1 MKKEYRI
8 LSATAAL
15 LLLLGT
21 VTGCAQGEPAQAPET
36 AEVVQT
42 QEPAAAP
49 ENTAP
54 AAEEKGG
61 DGAYTAVAKGF
72 GGDVTVTVK
81 IEGGKIAEVTAEG
94 PEETEGVGSRA
105 IAELPGK
112 ILEAGGADVDAVSG
126 ATVTSSAIR
135 TAAADALRQAA
146 GEETPALSMRAGT
159 YTAQAKGHTG
169 YVVAKVK
176 VSETAIESVELVET
190 IPSENPLIDPDNVR
204 AAKAL
209 ALLNDQPNIVA
220 TVKDALPERIVAA
233 QSLAVDAIS
242 GATATSQG
250 LLAAVKDCLLQA
262 GAEEAALYAP
272 VEKSAASEEYTCDVV
287 VVGAGTSGSAAAAK
301 AAQGG
306 AKVILVEKSGR
317 LGGTGALSS
326 TLMALDA
333 DSQIEAGYEFDAD
346 NLFEQWMSQVHWY
359 AKGNLIRTFLR
370 ESADTANWLAAN
382 GFDLVPVKPTTTLAE
397 GSYGTHIS
405 DQLFSHYSVK
415 YAEKSTYSTMSVN
428 NYFESLVRDVDT
440 VLFET
445 TGKSLILDESG
456 AIAGVEAVRWDGTK
470 VTIHAPAVIVATGGY
485 AGNAE
490 MMVKYNGYSYKMLG
504 LQQNV
509 GEGFEMMLE
518 AGAAEKNP
526 GGTCA
531 HQSGLFV
538 NVTGEGLSLY
548 DTAIPYTIAN
558 CSVLMRVDHTGA
570 RFMDED
576 EKTDSAVGSTN
587 YMLANGSYYW
597 AILSQPQLEILKA
610 QGLQGLGQTT
620 TPPDS
625 YLIQPLTCDMPM
637 ENIEKVF
644 AAGQEQGV
652 IFKADTLEEL
662 AELTGMD
669 ARTLKDN
676 VARYDQWCAEG
687 KDGDYSKLPQYLSAI
702 GGKGPFYAVQGCPL
716 VYNSLGSVD
725 VDEYMRVLNDEGR
738 AIPGLYSVGVES
750 IGNVL
755 DGVAYVDL
763 RGVCLGW
770 GFNSG
775 KIAGREAAAYV
786 KGK

>member
-1 MKKEYRI
+1 MKKEMRL
-8 LSATAAL
+8 LSGAAAL

-21 VTGCAQGEPAQAPET
+21 VTGCAQGTPAEAPEAT
-36 AEVVQT
+36 ESVQT
-42 QEPAAAP
+42 QEPAQEETAAP
-49 ENTAP
+49 AQQ
-54 AAEEKGG
+54 GG
-61 DGAYTAVAKGF
+61 DGEYTAVAKGF
-72 GGDVTVTVK
+72 GGDVTVTIKV
-81 IEGGKIAEVTAEG
+81 EGGKLAAVTAEG

-105 IAELPGK
+105 IEQLPAK
-112 ILEAGGADVDAVSG
+112 ILEVGSADVDAVSG
-126 ATVTSSAIR
+126 ATVTSTAVK

-146 GEETPALSMRAGT
+146 GEEAPALSMKAGT
-159 YTAQAKGHTG
+159 YTAQAKGHSG
-169 YVVAKVK
+169 YVVAKVM
-176 VSETAIESVELVET
+176 VSENRIESVELVET
-190 IPSENPLIDPDNVR
+190 VASENPLIDPENVR

-233 QSLAVDAIS
+233 QSLAVDAVS

-250 LLAAVKDCLLQA
+250 LIAAVKDCLLQA
-262 GAEEAALYAP
+262 GAQEAALYAP
-272 VEKSAASEEYTCDVV
+272 VEKSTASEEYTCDVV
-287 VVGAGTSGSAAAAK
+287 VVGAGTSGTAAAAK
-301 AAQGG
+301 AAQSG
-306 AKVILVEKSGR
+306 ANVILVEKSGR

-415 YAEKSTYSTMSVN
+415 YAEKSTYSTMTVDG
-428 NYFESLVRDVDT
+428 YFNALVKDVDT
-440 VLFET
+440 ILYET
-445 TGKSLILDESG
+445 TGKSLLLDDSG
-456 AIAGVEAVRWDGTK
+456 AIAGVEAVKWDGTK

-490 MMVKYNGYSYKMLG
+490 MMVKYNHYSYKVLG
-504 LQQNV
+504 LLQNV
-509 GEGFEMMLE
+509 GEGFQMMLD
-518 AGAAEKNP
+518 AGAAEKNA
-526 GGTCA
+526 GGTCS
-531 HQSGLFV
+531 HQSGLLV
-538 NVTGEGLSLY
+538 NVTGDDLTVY

-558 CSVLMRVDHTGA
+558 CAVLMRVNHTGA

-597 AILSQPQLEILKA
+597 TILSQAQLEVLKA
-610 QGLQGLGQTT
+610 QGLQGLGQTA

-625 YLIQPLTCDMPM
+625 YMIQPLACDMPM

-652 IFKADTLEEL
+652 IFKAETLDEL
-662 AELTGMD
+662 AALTDMD

-676 VARYDQWCAEG
+676 VARYNRWCAEG

-702 GGKGPFYAVQGCPL
+702 GEEGPFYAVQGCPL
-716 VYNSLGSVD
+716 VYNSLGSVA
-725 VDEYMRVLNDEGR
+725 VDEYMRVLTNDDKP
-738 AIPGLYSVGVES
+738 IPGLYSVGVES

-775 KIAGREAAAYV
+775 KIAGREAAAFV
-786 KGK
+786 QEK